1 MESFLRKPFWFFL
14 FIKSDSSPQPS
25 PKERQKIGIPLLLAL
40 SGTLEKQ
47 TGLQKLVMK
56 SWKWLLKFVL
66 LQLNYNDFEMNSTIE
81 SNPLLDRL
89 PKHLKQFIKPQDYSD
104 YTPIN
109 QAVWRYVM
117 RKNVNYLSKV
127 AHSSYLEGLKKTGI
141 EIDHIPSMYGMNR
154 ILTEIGWAAVAVD
167 GFIPPNAFMEFQ
179 AYNVLVI
186 ASDIRQLEH
195 IEYTPAPDIIHEG
208 AGHAPIIANPEYA
221 EYLRR
226 FGEIGCKAISSHKDY
241 EMYEA
246 IRLLSILKEAEDTSQ
261 ADIDAAEKAVE
272 DLQNNMGELSE
283 MAQIRNLHWW
293 TVEYGLIGT
302 VDNPKIY
309 GAGLLSSIGE
319 SAWCMTD
326 NVKKIPYDLSAAN
339 QSFDIT
345 KLQPQ
350 LYVTPDFAHL
360 SMVLEEFANKM
371 ALRTGG
377 LSGINK
383 LIHSNAL
390 GTIELS
396 TGIQISGVFTNVIEE
411 EGKPVYIQTTGKTAL
426 SYREKELV
434 GHGTSK
440 HPEGFGSPIGK
451 LKGIN
456 LAIEDM
462 SPRDLS
468 AYSITE
474 SQNVTLEFEGDIT
487 VKGEIITGS
496 RNLHGEII
504 LISLKNCTVTHGET
518 ILFQPEWGNYDMAI
532 GKKVV
537 SAFSGPADVNSFDL
551 ISHVPSSKTIKA
563 RHTAERDDL
572 EILYQTV
579 RNSRETKDTQTSL
592 EPIFEKLH
600 TNHPND
606 WLLAIEIAEL
616 LKDRNEPQLLQKVMV
631 YLENLKA
638 KRPEVAHL
646 IAGGLDLIFDK
657 EKA

>member
-1 MESFLRKPFWFFL
+1 
-14 FIKSDSSPQPS
+14 
-25 PKERQKIGIPLLLAL
+25 
-40 SGTLEKQ
+40 
-47 TGLQKLVMK
+47 
-56 SWKWLLKFVL
+56 
-66 LQLNYNDFEMNSTIE
+66 MNASIE
-81 SNPLLDRL
+81 TNPLLERL

-117 RKNVNYLSKV
+117 RKNVDYLSKV
-127 AHSSYLEGLKKTGI
+127 AHHSYLDGLKKTGI
-141 EIDHIPSMYGMNR
+141 EIDSIPSMYGMNR

-241 EMYEA
+241 QMYEA
-246 IRLLSILKEAEDTSQ
+246 IRLLSILKEAEDTPQ
-261 ADIDAAEKAVE
+261 EKIDEAEKAVS

-302 VDNPKIY
+302 VENPKIY

-326 NVKKIPYDLSAAN
+326 NVKKIPYDISAAN
-339 QSFDIT
+339 QNFDIT
-345 KLQPQ
+345 QLQPQ
-350 LYVTPDFAHL
+350 LYVTPNFSYL
-360 SMVLEEFANKM
+360 SLILEEFANKM

-377 LSGINK
+377 LSGIKK

-396 TGIQISGVFTNVIEE
+396 TGLQISGVFTNVLEE

-434 GHGTSK
+434 GHGTLT

-451 LKGIN
+451 LKGFN

-462 SPRDLS
+462 SPKDLQ
-468 AYSITE
+468 AYSIVENET
-474 SQNVTLEFEGDIT
+474 VKLEFEGNII
-487 VKGEIITGS
+487 VEGEIITGS

-504 LISLKNCTVTHGET
+504 LISFRNCTVTHGET

-551 ISHVPSSKTIKA
+551 INTVPKTTTIKA
-563 RHTAERDDL
+563 KHTDERDDL
-572 EILYQTV
+572 EVLYQTV
-579 RNSRETKDTQTSL
+579 RMLRENKDSKSEL
-592 EPIFEKLH
+592 KSVFEKLKN
-600 TNHPND
+600 NHQND
-606 WLLAIEIAEL
+606 WLLSVEIAEL
-616 LKDRNEPQLLQKVMV
+616 LKDSEEKQLLQEVLV
-631 YLENLKA
+631 YLDQLKE

-646 IAGGLDLIFDK
+646 IAGGLDLIFDSSLPQRH
-657 EKA
+657 

>member
-1 MESFLRKPFWFFL
+1 
-14 FIKSDSSPQPS
+14 
-25 PKERQKIGIPLLLAL
+25 
-40 SGTLEKQ
+40 
-47 TGLQKLVMK
+47 
-56 SWKWLLKFVL
+56 
-66 LQLNYNDFEMNSTIE
+66 MNAKIE
-81 SNPLLDRL
+81 SNPLIERL
-89 PKHLKQFIKPQDYSD
+89 PKHLKQFIKPQNYED

-117 RKNVNYLSKV
+117 RKNVDYLSKV

-141 EIDHIPSMYGMNR
+141 EIDSIPSMYGMNR
-154 ILTEIGWAAVAVD
+154 ILSEIGWAAVAVD

-246 IRLLSILKEAEDTSQ
+246 IRLLSILKEAEGTPQSE
-261 ADIDAAEKAVE
+261 IEAAEKAVE

-302 VDNPKIY
+302 LKNPKIY

-326 NVKKIPYDLSAAN
+326 NVKKLPYTIEAAQ

-345 KLQPQ
+345 KVQPQ
-350 LYVTPDFAHL
+350 LYVTPDFAYL
-360 SMVLEEFANKM
+360 SLILEEFANTM

-377 LSGINK
+377 LSGIKK
-383 LIHSNAL
+383 LIDSKAL
-390 GTIELS
+390 GTVELS
-396 TGIQISGVFTNVIEE
+396 TGLQISGVFTNVIEH
-411 EGKPVYIQTTGKTAL
+411 EGKPIYLQTTGKTAL
-426 SYREKELV
+426 ANREKELV
-434 GHGTSK
+434 GHGTAA
-440 HPEGFGSPIGK
+440 HLEGFGSPIGK

-462 SPRDLS
+462 SPRDLK
-468 AYSITE
+468 AYDIYEGETA
-474 SQNVTLEFEGDIT
+474 TLEFEGNIK
-487 VKGEIITGS
+487 VVGEIITGK

-504 LISLKNCTVTHGET
+504 LISFKNCTVTHGET
-518 ILFQPEWGNYDMAI
+518 VLFRPEWGTYDMAV
-532 GKKVV
+532 GKKLV

-551 ISHVPSSKTIKA
+551 IAHVPSSKTIKA
-563 RHTAERDDL
+563 STSEERDAL
-572 EILYQTV
+572 EVLYHTV
-579 RNSRETKDTQTSL
+579 RNIRETKDTTTSL
-592 EPIFEKLH
+592 APIFEKLKEEH
-600 TNHPND
+600 SND
-606 WLLAIEIAEL
+606 WLLCVELAEL
-616 LKDRNEPQLLQKVMV
+616 LKARNETQLLNEILSH
-631 YLENLKA
+631 LENLK
-638 KRPEVAHL
+638 KQRPEVAQL
-646 IAGGLDLIFDK
+646 ISNGLELIFEK
-657 EKA
+657 EETTH

>member
-1 MESFLRKPFWFFL
+1 METQF
-14 FIKSDSSPQPS
+14 
-25 PKERQKIGIPLLLAL
+25 
-40 SGTLEKQ
+40 
-47 TGLQKLVMK
+47 
-56 SWKWLLKFVL
+56 
-66 LQLNYNDFEMNSTIE
+66 E
-81 SNPLLDRL
+81 SNPLIDRL

-117 RKNVNYLSKV
+117 RKNVDYLSKV
-127 AHSSYLEGLKKTGI
+127 AHDSYLEGLKKTGL
-141 EIDHIPSMYGMNR
+141 EIDNIPNMYGMNR
-154 ILTEIGWAAVAVD
+154 ILKEIGWAAVAVD

-226 FGEIGCKAISSHKDY
+226 FGEIGCKAISSARDY

-246 IRLLSILKEAEDTSQ
+246 IRLLSILKEAEDTPEE
-261 ADIDAAEKAVE
+261 DIKKAENQV
-272 DLQNNMGELSE
+272 DFLQNNMGELSE

-302 VDNPKIY
+302 VENPKIY

-326 NVKKIPYDLSAAN
+326 EVKKIPYDISAIN

-345 KLQPQ
+345 KPQPQ

-360 SMVLEEFANKM
+360 SLILEEFANTM

-377 LSGINK
+377 LSGIKK
-383 LIHSNAL
+383 LIASKSL

-396 TGIQISGVFTNVIEE
+396 TGIQISGVFTNVIEN

-434 GHGTSK
+434 GHGTEYHS
-440 HPEGFGSPIGK
+440 EGFGSPIGK

-462 SPRDLS
+462 SPRDLR
-468 AYSITE
+468 AYDIYE
-474 SQNVTLEFEGDIT
+474 AEKVTLEFEGDI
-487 VKGEIITGS
+487 VVSGEIITGS
-496 RNLHGEII
+496 RNLQGEIL
-504 LISLKNCTVTHGET
+504 LIKFKNCTVTHKDT
-518 ILFQPEWGNYDMAI
+518 ILFQPEWGIYDMVV
-532 GKKVV
+532 GKKVI
-537 SAFSGPADVNSFDL
+537 SAFSGPADVDSFDM
-551 ISHVPSSKTIKA
+551 ITHVPTSKTIKA
-563 RHTAERDDL
+563 KKTAEREEL
-572 EILYQTV
+572 ESLYLNI
-579 RNSRETKDTQTSL
+579 RNLREGKQANLTIEKT
-592 EPIFEKLH
+592 FEMVKN
-600 TNHPND
+600 NHPKD
-606 WLLAIEIAEL
+606 WLLSVEITEL
-616 LKDRNEPQLLQKVMV
+616 CNATNNTKLLHETLAHLDNVKQ
-631 YLENLKA
+631 N
-638 KRPEVAHL
+638 RPEISHL
-646 IAGGLDLIFDK
+646 ITGGLELFM
-657 EKA
+657 EKVALD

>member
-1 MESFLRKPFWFFL
+1 
-14 FIKSDSSPQPS
+14 
-25 PKERQKIGIPLLLAL
+25 
-40 SGTLEKQ
+40 
-47 TGLQKLVMK
+47 
-56 SWKWLLKFVL
+56 
-66 LQLNYNDFEMNSTIE
+66 MNSTIE

-89 PKHLKQFIKPQDYSD
+89 PKHLRQFIKPQDYSD

-117 RKNVNYLSKV
+117 RKNVAYLSKV

-141 EIDHIPSMYGMNR
+141 EVDNIPSMYGMNR

-179 AYNVLVI
+179 AYKVLVI

-246 IRLLSILKEAEDTSQ
+246 IRLLSIVKEAEDTPQ
-261 ADIDAAEKAVE
+261 ATIDAAEKAVE

-302 VDNPKIY
+302 VENPKIY

-319 SAWCMTD
+319 SAHCMTPE
-326 NVKKIPYDLSAAN
+326 VTKIPYDISAATQN
-339 QSFDIT
+339 FDIT

-350 LYVTPDFAHL
+350 LYVTPTFAYL
-360 SMVLEEFANKM
+360 NLVLEEFATKM

-383 LIHSNAL
+383 LIDSNAL

-396 TGIQISGVFTNVIEE
+396 TGLQISGVFSSVIEQD
-411 EGKPVYIQTTGKTAL
+411 GKPIYVQTTGKTAL
-426 SYREKELV
+426 AYREKELV
-434 GHGTSK
+434 GHGTLTHS
-440 HPEGFGSPIGK
+440 EGFGSPIGK
-451 LKGIN
+451 LEGIN

-462 SPRDLS
+462 SPKDLN
-468 AYSITE
+468 AYDILE
-474 SQNVTLEFEGDIT
+474 SKTVKLEFEGGIA
-487 VKGEIITGS
+487 VEGEIITGS
-496 RNLHGEII
+496 RNLQGEIT
-504 LISLKNCTVTHGET
+504 LIRFKNCTVTHGET
-518 ILFQPEWGNYDMAI
+518 VLFQPEWGIYDMAV
-532 GKKVV
+532 GKKVT

-551 ISHVPSSKTIKA
+551 ISPLPSSTTIKA
-563 RHTAERDDL
+563 KHSAVRDDL
-572 EILYQTV
+572 EVLYQTV
-579 RNSRETKDTQTSL
+579 RNSRETNDTETSL
-592 EPIFEKLH
+592 VSVFEKLK
-600 TNHPND
+600 TNHPQD
-606 WLLAIEIAEL
+606 WLLAVEIIEL
-616 LKDRNEPQLLQKVMV
+616 LNDRNEPQLLQELLV
-631 YLENLKA
+631 YLDQLKQ

-646 IAGGLDLIFDK
+646 IAGGLDLIFHS